1 MRPSPENISDCSS
14 TSQRGLF
21 PTNGSPVCSH
31 STWRRATAVLY
42 TLIKSA
48 IAACSCRLNRKP
60 PLRVSLMGCFVATEL
75 TAIGVIAVRRHEIVV
90 SCYGWCSVCRRVPKE
105 AIVTSRCMF
114 CLPRSGRFGLTEHSN
129 QVKNTMLTTFFTMA
143 SQTPTNPT
151 KIQHY
156 PNNSISKPTQ
166 IIF

>member
-1 MRPSPENISDCSS
+1 
-14 TSQRGLF
+14 
-21 PTNGSPVCSH
+21 
-31 STWRRATAVLY
+31 
-42 TLIKSA
+42 
-48 IAACSCRLNRKP
+48 
-60 PLRVSLMGCFVATEL
+60 
-75 TAIGVIAVRRHEIVV
+75 
-90 SCYGWCSVCRRVPKE
+90 
-105 AIVTSRCMF
+105 MF